1 VIPLE
6 KVKKQD
12 IIDLLALLKSRG
24 WTQDELA
31 IEIGRNHQTIYR
43 WGAKTGKSAT
53 SVPSIG
59 DYKMLQ
65 QLTEESE
72 D

>member
-1 VIPLE
+1 VE

-12 IIDLLALLKSRG
+12 IIDLLVLLKSRG

-31 IEIGRNHQTIYR
+31 IKIGRNHQTIYR
-43 WGAKTGKSAT
+43 WGAKNERMIN

-59 DYKMLQ
+59 DYKMLE
-65 QLTEESE
+65 QLTEE
-72 D
+72 DGGDK